1 MILTLATY
9 VLLPYLRCARA
20 PQGFGMLS
28 APVVAEVLM
37 STRARTPRCPFC
49 GGQVRWFPVCLQV
62 HTDGLLEARCAS
74 SLSHLFRFAD
84 ERASKLV
91 SEQQQQQRLGNSHVG
106 IMYLDLHRSSSSL
119 SSSSSTHTH
128 THPRVRTYVETVRCG
143 GGIHNRG
150 AARGQRREKWFA
162 PVAYPQI
169 NLLAM
174 LASDLTYLD
183 HSPGNPATAKAKGYK
198 KFPLIDDAAAAAAAT
213 SKGKRVT

>member
-49 GGQVRWFPVCLQV
+49 GGQIRWFPVCLQV

-128 THPRVRTYVETVRCG
+128 THTRAYAHTSRRCG
-143 GGIHNRG
+143 AAVVSTIEAQHEVNGEKSGSLLSPIHKSICSPCWHQISPTLITHLEIQQPPRPRG
-150 AARGQRREKWFA
+150 TK
-162 PVAYPQI
+162 
-169 NLLAM
+169 N
-174 LASDLTYLD
+174 
-183 HSPGNPATAKAKGYK
+183 
-198 KFPLIDDAAAAAAAT
+198 FP
-213 SKGKRVT
+213 